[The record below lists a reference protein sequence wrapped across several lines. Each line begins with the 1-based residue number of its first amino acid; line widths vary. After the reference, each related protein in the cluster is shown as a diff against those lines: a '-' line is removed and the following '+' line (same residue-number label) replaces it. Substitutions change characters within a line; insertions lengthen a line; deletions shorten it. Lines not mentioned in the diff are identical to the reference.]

1 MEWNIVPFI
10 GMGPVKFGMS
20 PSEVSEILGAPE
32 DTDSG
37 DNDLTE
43 YRAIDMPIIRYKDNK
58 VTQIEAFYDVKNV
71 TLGDVNIFGDD
82 GLQIMQTLETK
93 NGGAKID
100 VGITIFEN
108 LGITA
113 GRLDEDVPGEH
124 SVTAFCKG
132 YWDNDMEDFT
142 DISFQ

>member
-1 MEWNIVPFI
+1 MEWKITPFI
-10 GMGPVKFGMS
+10 GMGPIKFGMT
-20 PSEVSEILGAPE
+20 PSEVLEILGSPE
-32 DTDSG
+32 DTDVEG
-37 DNDLTE
+37 GLTE
-43 YRAIDMPIIRYKDNK
+43 YRALDMPIIRYKDNK

-71 TLGDVNIFGDD
+71 TLGDVNIFDDD
-82 GLQIMQTLETK
+82 GLQVMRTLETK

-124 SVTAFCKG
+124 SVTAFSKG

>member
-1 MEWNIVPFI
+1 MEWNIVPYV
-10 GMGPVKFGMS
+10 GMGPIKFGMN
-20 PSEVSEILGAPE
+20 PDEVSEILGAPKRVR
-32 DTDSG
+32 TSG
-37 DNDLTE
+37 NSLRE
-43 YRAIDMPIIRYKDNK
+43 SRGLEMPIIRYKDNK

-82 GLQIMQTLETK
+82 GLQVMQTLETK

-124 SVTAFCKG
+124 SITAFCKG